1 MHSDA
6 CLSSN
11 GNRKLYSTICWGFD
25 WFLADARWQPV
36 RYGWCDV
43 CKYRCPFL
51 ARSPGNYPSNTCS
64 IYIYIFIYIQCLSGY
79 LGMSRNQWLTKGL
92 PNSSMSLW
100 NPWILLD
107 VPCLIV
113 ETNPFGYSKVS
124 NISHIYLDVGDSW
137 NVLTSTTK
145 NFCHALQWPH
155 LVNLELATWAEPSD
169 VFSQWRMEE
178 YIHKLWK

>member
-1 MHSDA
+1 MDDVMYVNTDA
-6 CLSSN
+6 LSLH
-11 GNRKLYSTICWGFD
+11 GRQGIIP
-25 WFLADARWQPV
+25 AIPAV
-36 RYGWCDV
+36 
-43 CKYRCPFL
+43 
-51 ARSPGNYPSNTCS
+51 
-64 IYIYIFIYIQCLSGY
+64 YIYIFIYIQCLPGY